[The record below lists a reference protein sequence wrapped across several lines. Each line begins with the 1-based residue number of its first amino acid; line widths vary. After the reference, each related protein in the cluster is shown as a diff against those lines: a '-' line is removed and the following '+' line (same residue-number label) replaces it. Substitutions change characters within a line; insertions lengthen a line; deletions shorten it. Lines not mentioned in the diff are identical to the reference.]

1 MKFFKIIMQQNINMV
16 YRFIIT
22 ILFISFTSFL
32 NAQTGI
38 GTTTPNASAKLDVS
52 ATNKGFLPPRISLT
66 DIYDQTTI
74 PTPATGLLVYCKGD
88 AGLAAGYYYWNG
100 NAWATIATSGGSGS
114 FASSFMRGSKTGTQ
128 TIAVGG
134 VVTFSSIDN
143 SAGNDISLN
152 TSTGKITLAAGNTY
166 RIRGAVP
173 NFSGGQ
179 RPAFIW
185 YNETTSSNI
194 GSATFAYNP
203 GDAAS
208 LGAFGST
215 AELLITPNVSTVI
228 SFRLLSSLGSGSVT
242 VGGNGDFSST
252 GSYPWFDIQVIS
264 GNAPITG
271 QSVDYG
277 IVKYTGNETGAL
289 TIGSIVQFDA
299 NASGNLN
306 WNANK
311 FTLKANKTYELE
323 SYLSIYQSAG
333 GVAGVFQIYDYTNSA
348 PLANGFYMSING
360 SGSYNPS
367 ANGPMRA
374 IVTPTSDI
382 TVGIKFISY
391 YGPGSP
397 GLIGSTNYVGANA
410 AANQCYFIVKQIG
423 SSAIINPWVL
433 SGNDVYNTSGEVGI
447 GTLSPSASA
456 LLDVTSTNKGIL
468 IPRMT
473 ASQKNAISS
482 PTTGLLIFQTD
493 APAGFYYY
501 NGSSWISIS
510 NPGTTT
516 RFLPHSSNFTHLNS
530 GQSITSLGTGTYVAI
545 GSSDLVIDVPS
556 GYSSNKVLIKW
567 DTWGDVSASSAAHGS
582 FRYQIK
588 QTGTSTATY
597 WSAAMNGWAI
607 TGSNAATTRFATPV
621 TYILTDLAPGTYTFK
636 LEISREA
643 EVGTITNMNNYHVS
657 GSVQVFVK

>member
-1 MKFFKIIMQQNINMV
+1 MKIFFSIVWSLFLINNII
-16 YRFIIT
+16 
-22 ILFISFTSFL
+22 
-32 NAQTGI
+32 AQTGI

-74 PTPATGLLVYCKGD
+74 PSPATGLLVYCKGD

-100 NAWATIATSGGSGS
+100 NAWATIATAGGSGS
-114 FASSFMRGSKTGTQ
+114 FASSFMRGSRTGTQ

-271 QSVDYG
+271 QSVDY
-277 IVKYTGNETGAL
+277 VSVSRTGSDQTVNTGSNVIFNTINGGNIPYNTSTGAFSL
-289 TIGSIVQFDA
+289 TAGKTYRLSATLSLSNGNSIVSECNAIWKTAAGDLLTNKAEVLSSSHSTNAAGNANVSIIYTPTVNTTVSLYVTYSTA
-299 NASGNLN
+299 NALL
-306 WNANK
+306 WQ
-311 FTLKANKTYELE
+311 TYTFA
-323 SYLSIYQSAG
+323 SIE
-333 GVAGVFQIYDYTNSA
+333 
-348 PLANGFYMSING
+348 
-360 SGSYNPS
+360 
-367 ANGPMRA
+367 
-374 IVTPTSDI
+374 
-382 TVGIKFISY
+382 
-391 YGPGSP
+391 
-397 GLIGSTNYVGANA
+397 
-410 AANQCYFIVKQIG
+410 QIG
-423 SSAIINPWVL
+423 SSAFIDPWIL
-433 SGNDVYNTSGEVGI
+433 SGTNTYNTTGNVGI
-447 GTLSPSASA
+447 GTNTPTQA
-456 LLDVTSTNKGIL
+456 LDVNGNVNITGKINLTD
-468 IPRMT
+468 
-473 ASQKNAISS
+473 
-482 PTTGLLIFQTD
+482 PTGSVTTKV
-493 APAGFYYY
+493 AGFVDA
-501 NGSSWISIS
+501 
-510 NPGTTT
+510 
-516 RFLPHSSNFTHLNS
+516 
-530 GQSITSLGTGTYVAI
+530 GTYVTLDNLKAT
-545 GSSDLVIDVPS
+545 VTTS
-556 GYSSNKVLIKW
+556 GNRGLSLA
-567 DTWGDVSASSAAHGS
+567 TTTGS
-582 FRYQIK
+582 FNAFANGSY
-588 QTGTSTATY
+588 ATY
-597 WSAAMNGWAI
+597 NG
-607 TGSNAATTRFATPV
+607 N
-621 TYILTDLAPGTYTFK
+621 
-636 LEISREA
+636 
-643 EVGTITNMNNYHVS
+643 VS
-657 GSVQVFVK
+657 GSGTSLAISTTASTSIFGWNFAGQGDMATYIINDSANKKVYRIILMIGGSYLGNLITIERLL

>member
-1 MKFFKIIMQQNINMV
+1 MKKLHIFIVSFF
-16 YRFIIT
+16 Y
-22 ILFISFTSFL
+22 ISFLS
-32 NAQTGI
+32 AQTGI

-52 ATNKGFLPPRISLT
+52 SSNKGFLPPRISLT

-74 PTPATGLLVYCKGD
+74 PSPASGLLVYCKGD

-100 NAWATIATSGGSGS
+100 NAWATIATAGGSGS
-114 FASSFMRGSKTGTQ
+114 FASSFMRGSRTGTQ

-134 VVTFSSIDN
+134 VVAFSSIDN
-143 SAGNDISLN
+143 SVGNDISLN
-152 TSTGKITLAAGNTY
+152 TSNGKITLAAGNTY

-185 YNETTSSNI
+185 YNETTSSNM

-228 SFRLLSSLGSGSVT
+228 SFRLLSSLSSGSVT
-242 VGGNGDFSST
+242 VGGNGDFST
-252 GSYPWFDIQVIS
+252 IGSYPWFDIQVIS

-277 IVKYTGNETGAL
+277 IARYTGADGSALSAGAL
-289 TIGSIVQFDA
+289 VGFDA
-299 NASGNLN
+299 TASGNLI
-306 WNANK
+306 WSGNK

-323 SYLSIYQSAG
+323 SSLSIHNSSAG
-333 GVAGVFQIYDYTNSA
+333 SAGIFQIFDYTNSIS
-348 PLANGFYMSING
+348 LANSLFMSQNG
-360 SGSYNPS
+360 TGSKNQN
-367 ANGPMRA
+367 ANTPIKC
-374 IVTPTSDI
+374 IVTPTTDI
-382 TVGIKFISY
+382 QVGIKLSDY
-391 YGPGSP
+391 YGGAPGII
-397 GLIGSTNYVGANA
+397 GNAVATGSTSASNTS
-410 AANQCYFIVKQIG
+410 YFMVKQIG
-423 SSAIINPWVL
+423 SSAIVNPWVL

-447 GTLSPSASA
+447 GTSSPSASA

-493 APAGFYYY
+493 APVGFYYY

-516 RFLPHSSNFTHLNS
+516 RYLPHSSNFTHLS
-530 GQSITSLGTGTYVAI
+530 AGQSLTSLASGSGSYVAI

-556 GYSSNKVLIKW
+556 GYSNNKVVIKW
-567 DTWGDVSASSAAHGS
+567 DTWGDVTASSAAHGS

-597 WSAAMNGWAI
+597 GSAAMNGWAV
-607 TGSNAATTRFATPV
+607 TGSSAAATRFATPV

>member
-1 MKFFKIIMQQNINMV
+1 
-16 YRFIIT
+16 
-22 ILFISFTSFL
+22 
-32 NAQTGI
+32 
-38 GTTTPNASAKLDVS
+38 
-52 ATNKGFLPPRISLT
+52 
-66 DIYDQTTI
+66 
-74 PTPATGLLVYCKGD
+74 
-88 AGLAAGYYYWNG
+88 
-100 NAWATIATSGGSGS
+100 
-114 FASSFMRGSKTGTQ
+114 
-128 TIAVGG
+128 
-134 VVTFSSIDN
+134 
-143 SAGNDISLN
+143 
-152 TSTGKITLAAGNTY
+152 
-166 RIRGAVP
+166 
-173 NFSGGQ
+173 
-179 RPAFIW
+179 
-185 YNETTSSNI
+185 
-194 GSATFAYNP
+194 
-203 GDAAS
+203 

-228 SFRLLSSLGSGSVT
+228 SFRLLSSLSSGSVT

-277 IVKYTGNETGAL
+277 IVRYTGADGSALSAGAL
-289 TIGSIVQFDA
+289 VGFDA
-299 NASGNLN
+299 TASGNLI
-306 WNANK
+306 WSGNK

-323 SYLSIYQSAG
+323 SSLSIHNSSAG
-333 GVAGVFQIYDYTNSA
+333 SAGIFQIFDYTNSIS
-348 PLANGFYMSING
+348 LANSLFMSQNG
-360 SGSYNPS
+360 TGSKNQN
-367 ANGPMRA
+367 ANTPIKC
-374 IVTPTSDI
+374 IVTPTTDI
-382 TVGIKFISY
+382 QVGIKLSDY
-391 YGPGSP
+391 YGGAPGII
-397 GLIGSTNYVGANA
+397 GNAVATGSTSASNTS
-410 AANQCYFIVKQIG
+410 YFMVKQIG
-423 SSAIINPWVL
+423 SSAIVNPWVL

-447 GTLSPSASA
+447 GTSSPSASA

-597 WSAAMNGWAI
+597 GSAAMNGWAV
-607 TGSNAATTRFATPV
+607 TGSSAAATRFATPV

>member
-1 MKFFKIIMQQNINMV
+1 MKMKKIYILIVSFFCIS
-16 YRFIIT
+16 
-22 ILFISFTSFL
+22 ILS
-32 NAQTGI
+32 AQTGI
-38 GTTTPNASAKLDVS
+38 GTSTPNASAKLDVS
-52 ATNKGFLPPRISLT
+52 SSNKGFLPPRISLT

-74 PTPATGLLVYCKGD
+74 PSPATGLLVYCKGD

-100 NAWATIATSGGSGS
+100 NAWATIATAGGSGS
-114 FASSFMRGSKTGTQ
+114 FSASFMRGSRTASQ
-128 TIAVGG
+128 TITVGG
-134 VVTFSSIDN
+134 IVGFSSVDN
-143 SAGNDISLN
+143 SSGNDISLN
-152 TSTGKITLAAGNTY
+152 TTDGKITLKAGNTY
-166 RIRGAVP
+166 RLIGSVP
-173 NFSGGQ
+173 NFSGS
-179 RPAFIW
+179 RPSFTW
-185 YNETTSSNI
+185 YNETTGANI
-194 GSATFAYNP
+194 GSAVNGYSP
-203 GDAAS
+203 SEAA
-208 LGAFGST
+208 ANGSMGGI
-215 AELLITPNVSTVI
+215 AQVIITPNVNTVVYLKLVSVSNSTT
-228 SFRLLSSLGSGSVT
+228 SGSIGT
-242 VGGNGDFSST
+242 FGNGDFLSAN
-252 GSYPWFDIQVIS
+252 GFPWFEAQVIS

-277 IVKYTGNETGAL
+277 IVRYTGADGSALSAGAL
-289 TIGSIVQFDA
+289 VGFDA
-299 NASGNLN
+299 TASGNLI
-306 WNANK
+306 WSGNK

-323 SYLSIYQSAG
+323 SSLSIHNSSAG
-333 GVAGVFQIYDYTNSA
+333 SAGIFQIFDYTNSIS
-348 PLANGFYMSING
+348 LANSLFMSQNG
-360 SGSYNPS
+360 TGSKNQN
-367 ANGPMRA
+367 ANTPIKC
-374 IVTPTSDI
+374 IVTPTTDI
-382 TVGIKFISY
+382 QVGIKLSDY
-391 YGPGSP
+391 YGGAPGII
-397 GLIGSTNYVGANA
+397 GNAVVTGSTSASNTS
-410 AANQCYFIVKQIG
+410 YFMVKQIG
-423 SSAIINPWVL
+423 SSAIVNPWVL

-447 GTLSPSASA
+447 GTSSPSASA

-493 APAGFYYY
+493 APVGFYYY

-516 RFLPHSSNFTHLNS
+516 RYLPHSSNFTHLS
-530 GQSITSLGTGTYVAI
+530 AGQSLTSLASGSGSYLAI

-556 GYSSNKVLIKW
+556 GYSSNKVVIKW

-597 WSAAMNGWAI
+597 GSAAMNGWAV
-607 TGSNAATTRFATPV
+607 TGSSAAATRFATPV